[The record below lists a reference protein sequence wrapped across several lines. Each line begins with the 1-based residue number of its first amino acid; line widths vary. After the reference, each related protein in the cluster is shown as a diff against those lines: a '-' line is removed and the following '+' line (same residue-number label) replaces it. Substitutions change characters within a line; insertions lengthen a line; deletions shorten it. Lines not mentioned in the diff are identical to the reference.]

1 MKITCAQV
9 YAVRGISF
17 ADALAHPAYAYTKR
31 QEHHNLDGSVDVEE
45 AVFFSVSDS
54 PSGRLWAT
62 SRYTRRP
69 RFQP

>member
-1 MKITCAQV
+1 
-9 YAVRGISF
+9 
-17 ADALAHPAYAYTKR
+17 
-31 QEHHNLDGSVDVEE
+31 
-45 AVFFSVSDS
+45 VFFSVSDS